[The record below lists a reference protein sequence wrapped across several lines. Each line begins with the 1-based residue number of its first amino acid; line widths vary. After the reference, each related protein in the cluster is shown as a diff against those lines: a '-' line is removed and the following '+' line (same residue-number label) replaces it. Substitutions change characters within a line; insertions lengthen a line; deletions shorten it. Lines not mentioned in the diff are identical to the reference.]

1 MLAGSE
7 WLSQLSIR
15 RNEMPNSAMDNLTS
29 ASTDQQVQEAISA
42 EIELCMK
49 EPGAEQ
55 KACAGRAYGMA
66 RDKTGKELNY
76 GK

>member
-1 MLAGSE
+1 
-7 WLSQLSIR
+7 
-15 RNEMPNSAMDNLTS
+15 MPNSAMDNLS
-29 ASTDQQVQEAISA
+29 SSSTDQQVQEAISA

-55 KACAGRAYGMA
+55 KACAGRDYGIA
-66 RDKTGKELNY
+66 REKTGKELNH

>member
-1 MLAGSE
+1 
-7 WLSQLSIR
+7 
-15 RNEMPNSAMDNLTS
+15 MPNPKMEKLTKDS
-29 ASTDQQVQEAISA
+29 SPEQIREAISS
-42 EIELCMK
+42 EIEMCMK

-66 RDKTGKELNY
+66 REATGKALDY